1 MKEKIKVIF
10 NKVFSYV
17 KYGFA
22 VYIMIWSSITFG
34 MLYFLL
40 QGCSLVFP
48 DGDVLDG
55 INNLNVQ
62 VYQESVVN

>member
-1 MKEKIKVIF
+1 MKDKIKNFF
-10 NKVFSYV
+10 NKVFPYI

-22 VYIMIWSSITFG
+22 VYIMLYSAILFG

-40 QGCSLVFP
+40 EGCSLVFP

-55 INNLNVQ
+55 LNNLNVQ
-62 VYQESVVN
+62 VYQESVVE